1 MFRIAPPRR
10 RPSRVLRAAAGLTTA
25 LTTPLL
31 PEDFLGLVDPLWS
44 ATELRGRVVD
54 VHRETARATT
64 LTIRPGRTWTGH
76 TAGQYVR
83 IGVDIDGVRHWR
95 TYSLC
100 STAKD
105 RDLRITVQEHA
116 GGVVSGHLVHRT
128 PVGTIVRLESAMG
141 EFVLPSPAPR
151 KLLMITAGSG
161 ITPVM
166 GILRTLA
173 AGDALGDV
181 VLVHSART
189 ADDVIFGAEL
199 RSMPGLTFVEHHTS
213 EKGRLDLADLPVPD
227 AEERAIL
234 ACGPDGLLDGARARF
249 GDRVLVERFTPPTRS
264 AGGAGGTAVIGTT
277 TVDVDG
283 GSSLLEAGEAAGALM
298 PSGCRM
304 GICHGCVLPLRDGQV
319 RDMRTGQVHG
329 EPGDLV
335 QTCINTASGAVR
347 IDTTS

>member
-1 MFRIAPPRR
+1 MFSIAPPRR
-10 RPSRVLRAAAGLTTA
+10 RGSRVLKAATA

-31 PEDFLGLVDPLWS
+31 PEDFLGLIDPLWS
-44 ATELRGRVVD
+44 VTELRGRVVA
-54 VHRETARATT
+54 VQRETARATT

-76 TAGQYVR
+76 LAGQYVR
-83 IGVDIDGVRHWR
+83 LGVDIGGVLHWR
-95 TYSLC
+95 TYSI
-100 STAKD
+100 SGAERD
-105 RDLRITVQEHA
+105 RDLRITVQEHD

-173 AGDALGDV
+173 ARGPLPDV
-181 VLVHSART
+181 VLAHSARA

-199 RSMPGLTFVEHHTS
+199 RRMPGLTLIERHTA
-213 EKGRLDLADLPVPD
+213 EQGRVDLAELPG
-227 AEERAIL
+227 AESDRVVL
-234 ACGPDGLLDGARARF
+234 ACGPDGLLDAARARF
-249 GDRVLVERFTPPTRS
+249 GDHVIVERFTPPTRS
-264 AGGAGGTAVIGTT
+264 AGGAGGTATIGAT
-277 TVDVDG
+277 TVEVDG
-283 GSSLLEAGEAAGALM
+283 AVSLLEAGEAAGALM

-335 QTCINTASGAVR
+335 QTCINTASGPVR